1 MIDPV
6 YYSSENCIKFD
17 VSTFLF
23 GDVVLEVLHFSET
36 ENKFKQLFVIQFHSF
51 FITGNS
57 TRFTKDQIDGI
68 CKDIRY
74 PSELFVDLI
83 FDEEKSTSIST
94 YEDDVAKW
102 KNIISDFIIKGYKSN
117 NNRNEVHMKNNLT
130 SEEGEKSLQEN
141 TETMEYKVEPE
152 EKEDENSTK
161 TNTLNKA
168 QEILNKFSKENK
180 DVKKEDE
187 EDDDDIE
194 NYLKDLENKTK

>member
-1 MIDPV
+1 
-6 YYSSENCIKFD
+6 

-23 GDVVLEVLHFSET
+23 EDVVLEVLHFSET

-51 FITGNS
+51 FIAGNS

-83 FDEEKSTSIST
+83 FDEERATSISS
-94 YEDDVAKW
+94 YEDDIGKW

-117 NNRNEVHMKNNLT
+117 NKRNDFNNK
-130 SEEGEKSLQEN
+130 SISNKEEGDKLVQEKKDTGDYIE
-141 TETMEYKVEPE
+141 EPE
-152 EKEDENSTK
+152 EKEDETSVK
-161 TNTLNKA
+161 SNTLNKA

-180 DVKKEDE
+180 DMKKDDE